1 MINSAL
7 AALLLACAPVRAASP
22 PGPTLEVE
30 ARAFQPGELILL
42 SVAGHDAKAPPQ
54 ASLSGRAL
62 DFFAGPATGTWLAF
76 AGLDLDVSTGAA
88 TLETFL
94 RAPGGKPAR
103 ESRALHI
110 LDGGFPV
117 AELSVNQKFVTPDKS
132 DSERAEAESVR
143 LHLLFSKTEEKRLFE
158 GSFASPIPG
167 ARTARFGERRVFNG
181 QPRAPHSG
189 MDLRAKKG
197 VPVRAP
203 AAGRVLLADPLFYA
217 GNTVILD
224 HGLGLTS
231 QYAHLSAI
239 GVKPG
244 DLVKKGQIIG
254 KVGATGRVTGPHLH
268 WAVKFRKARI
278 DPFSL
283 AYFDLDAKLKTR
295 PADPLKRSELC
306 GLTDLPPAPRWS
318 KPSRGLRARARPAKI
333 AYAPGETVSLLVEIR
348 NAGKKP
354 AFVDFVRDAALR
366 PLVLGV
372 GESPRAYET
381 LPSSST
387 AAGAL
392 TEQVKILPGRTLCF
406 EQSRTAEGP
415 LLALETT
422 SYALT
427 YGTEFLYPSTTTV
440 RAGLWRGR
448 LALPSLTIS
457 VSTGPAESP
466 SPESP

>member
-1 MINSAL
+1 MITSAL
-7 AALLLACAPVRAASP
+7 AALLLACAPVRAA
-22 PGPTLEVE
+22 GPTLEVE
-30 ARAFQPGELILL
+30 ARAFQPGELVLL
-42 SVAGHDAKAPPQ
+42 SVAGHDAKAPPE
-54 ASLSGRAL
+54 ATLNGL
-62 DFFAGPATGTWLAF
+62 PLEFFAGPATGTWLAF
-76 AGLDLDVSTGAA
+76 AGLDLDFSTGPA
-88 TLETFL
+88 TLETAL

-103 ESRALHI
+103 ESRTLHI
-110 LDGGFPV
+110 VDAGFPV

-132 DSERAEAESVR
+132 DSERAEAESIR
-143 LHLLFSKTEEKRLFE
+143 LHQLFSKTEEKRLFE
-158 GSFASPIPG
+158 GTFASPIPG

-197 VPVRAP
+197 VPVRAA

-231 QYAHLSAI
+231 QYAHLSVI
-239 GVKPG
+239 EVKPG
-244 DLVKKGQIIG
+244 DMVRKGQVIG

-268 WAVKFRKARI
+268 WALKFKGTRI

-283 AYFDLDAKLKTR
+283 VYFDLDAKLKAR
-295 PADPLKRSELC
+295 PEDPLKRSELC
-306 GLTDLPPAPRWS
+306 GLPGLPPAPRWS
-318 KPSRGLRARARPAKI
+318 KPSRGLRARARPAKA
-333 AYAPGETVSLLVEIR
+333 AYAPGEVVSLLVEIR

-354 AFVDFVRDAALR
+354 AFVDFVRDASLR

-372 GESPRAYET
+372 GESLRAYET
-381 LPSSST
+381 LPSSNT
-387 AAGAL
+387 ATGAL
-392 TEQVKILPGRTLCF
+392 TEQVKIPPGRILCF
-406 EQSRTAEGP
+406 EQNRTAEGP

-422 SYALT
+422 SYALA
-427 YGTEFLYPSTTTV
+427 YGTEFLYPSTSTV

-448 LALPSLTIS
+448 LAIPRVKVS
-457 VSTGPAESP
+457 VSTGPAESL